1 MNLPFGGSRRCTA
14 GLNHHAQLSGLHRVS
29 PGCLAPSAVIGTVS
43 AGSIGDQCI
52 CGIGNIHK
60 RIRFSIPILQFPR
73 RRHSQAPSIG
83 GELHTAGIDGDFAI
97 PFVVELHFTG
107 IRPRTPNAGVIN
119 RAIARNGFAVVKRG
133 NTSCPRRRFF
143 VHVSSNGILLD
154 IAGQRHRRIG
164 WNIFDARSR
173 HIASNVRSPIAHRF
187 ALRRRSSNRRAFFI
201 LLPFAVSNPVFHRFH
216 TGSSTI

>member
-1 MNLPFGGSRRCTA
+1 MIAVSQKARHYYRPACRCYRYPESALELALVPARARASDRGSGPESVQVHEPAIRRGSRRCTA

-133 NTSCPRRRFF
+133 NTSCPRRRFLSTS
-143 VHVSSNGILLD
+143 V
-154 IAGQRHRRIG
+154 AT
-164 WNIFDARSR
+164 
-173 HIASNVRSPIAHRF
+173 ASCSI
-187 ALRRRSSNRRAFFI
+187 
-201 LLPFAVSNPVFHRFH
+201 
-216 TGSSTI
+216 